1 MIIKRTL
8 NLIIQNQF
16 NFFRQNVLFVTDLR
30 HTQLLMFKGGY
41 LSKKH
46 VLVNLGDVFHNSKND
61 LNALHVQKN

>member
-1 MIIKRTL
+1 MV
-8 NLIIQNQF
+8 QNQLY
-16 NFFRQNVLFVTDLR
+16 FFKQNVLSVTDLR
-30 HTQLLMFKGGY
+30 HIQLLMFKGGY